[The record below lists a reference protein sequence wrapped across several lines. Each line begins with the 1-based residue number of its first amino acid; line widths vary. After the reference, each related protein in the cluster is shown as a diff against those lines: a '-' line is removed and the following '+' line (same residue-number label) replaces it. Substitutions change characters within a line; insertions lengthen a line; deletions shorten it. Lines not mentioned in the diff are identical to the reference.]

1 MRVVLEQVGGEELDR
16 IRRPVRG
23 QRSEVRRNVSDATCQ
38 VRRTAVSTPG
48 ATVRI
53 RAGRLGAPRL
63 RACMRTRVHGMGV
76 LRTWG
81 EDQG

>member
-16 IRRPVRG
+16 IRRPVRVRG
-23 QRSEVRRNVSDATCQ
+23 QMSDSRMCDATCQ
-38 VRRTAVSTPG
+38 VRWTAVSTRG

-53 RAGRLGAPRL
+53 RAGRLPCMHA
-63 RACMRTRVHGMGV
+63 RARVQGMRV